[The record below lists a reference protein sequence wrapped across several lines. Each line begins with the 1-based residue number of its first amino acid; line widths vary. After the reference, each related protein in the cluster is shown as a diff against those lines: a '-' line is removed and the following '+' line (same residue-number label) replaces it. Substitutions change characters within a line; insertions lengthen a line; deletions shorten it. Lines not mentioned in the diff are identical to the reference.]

1 MDQQE
6 KMVVWTI
13 EVDDDLY
20 ASVTRICA
28 LWGTTIEAITEAF
41 IRFCVI
47 PENLPL
53 VEAFFNG
60 AEDRLEV
67 NRKVFRSV
75 LDIAKSNRGE

>member
-1 MDQQE
+1 MGQQE

-20 ASVTRICA
+20 ASVARICVS
-28 LWGTTIEAITEAF
+28 WGITIEAITEAF

-67 NRKVFRSV
+67 NRRVFQSV
-75 LDIAKSNRGE
+75 LKIAKSNRGE